1 MTHSTG
7 NFRRELVA
15 VLPRLRRF
23 ACALSGSRTDAEDL
37 VQSAVERALRH
48 NESWQEG
55 TRLDSWMFR
64 IIQNLWRDELR
75 AHRRRNVPLEDIGE
89 VADHAV
95 SDAAFQR
102 IELDQART
110 ALATLSLEQ
119 REVIGLVVLD
129 GMSYAEAAATLEI
142 PVGTVMSRL
151 ARARGALV
159 SKLASEARPKLAKP
173 P

>member
-1 MTHSTG
+1 MTQSNG

-23 ACALSGSRTDAEDL
+23 ACALSGSRADAEDL

-48 NESWQEG
+48 NQSWQAG

-75 AHRRRNVPLEDIGE
+75 AHRRRALPLDEVGE
-89 VADHAV
+89 LPDHGVADTAV
-95 SDAAFQR
+95 QR
-102 IELDQART
+102 IELDQARA
-110 ALATLSLEQ
+110 ALNTLPLEQ

-129 GMSYAEAAATLEI
+129 GMSYADAAATLEI

-159 SKLASEARPKLAKP
+159 AKLGSEVRPKLAKP
-173 P
+173 

>member
-1 MTHSTG
+1 MTQSSG

-23 ACALSGSRTDAEDL
+23 AYALSGNRTDAEDL

-75 AHRRRNVPLEDIGE
+75 AHRRRTLPLEDVGDLP
-89 VADHAV
+89 DHGIA
-95 SDAAFQR
+95 DAALRR
-102 IELDQART
+102 IELEQARA
-110 ALATLSLEQ
+110 ALDTLPLDQ
-119 REVIGLVVLD
+119 RAVIALVVLD
-129 GMSYAEAAATLEI
+129 GMSYADAAATLEI

-159 SKLASEARPKLAKP
+159 AKMAPEVRPRLAKP
-173 P
+173 